1 MGHDWPLLPTARH
14 ENGPHFQ
21 QGSRYATGNFFSFL
35 FFKYE
40 IKGCGWVFPLSSVN
54 QTSGSHSDKSN
65 TALAEGMKRNSLIH
79 PECKS
84 LANDYSIL
92 ESQIRTGGQY
102 WVYFIC
108 PYTAFVLGACCGG
121 NDPGTNAAQQLLANH
136 TLSFIIALGPALALA
151 TNRED

>member
-1 MGHDWPLLPTARH
+1 MAHISNREVDM
-14 ENGPHFQ
+14 Q
-21 QGSRYATGNFFSFL
+21 QATFFFE
-35 FFKYE
+35 YE
-40 IKGCGWVFPLSSVN
+40 QKGCGWFLQVFPVLSVN
-54 QTSGSHSDKSN
+54 QMSGSHSDKSN

-84 LANDYSIL
+84 LTNDYSIL

-108 PYTAFVLGACCGG
+108 PYTAFVLGACCGS

-136 TLSFIIALGPALALA
+136 TLSFIIALGPALTLA
-151 TNRED
+151 TSRED